1 MLNGIGVGL
10 ALSTLNSA
18 AAKALPSE
26 RFGVG
31 TAIDNSFRRLGALHG
46 VSLFVAVLG
55 TPTSATIL
63 GDYHRVWWVLAVI
76 PVISARTYLATHR
89 EPEAA
94 G

>member
-1 MLNGIGVGL
+1 MAG
-10 ALSTLNSA
+10 
-18 AAKALPSE
+18 
-26 RFGVG
+26 
-31 TAIDNSFRRLGALHG
+31 RRVG